1 VKLQLALICDA
12 ANISREGKL
21 NILGVFSALR
31 ARQFPCVHPSLTLVV
46 GLEATYTERGEHAID
61 IRLVDADGV
70 ELLKLDGQV
79 NIQTERPGRPIFS
92 QAVLQLNNIAFPH
105 PGTYTVDILVDR
117 RHERSVSLEVHG
129 PAEPASEQ
137 GGAPPGPF
145 GGTGPRPGG
154 SEPQE
159 PAPGEEPPPTS

>member
-79 NIQTERPGRPIFS
+79 NIQTERPGRPIFT

-105 PGTYTVDILVDR
+105 PGTYSVDILVDR
-117 RHERSVSLEVHG
+117 RHERSVPLEVHEI
-129 PAEPASEQ
+129 AES
-137 GGAPPGPF
+137 
-145 GGTGPRPGG
+145 TGDHP
-154 SEPQE
+154 
-159 PAPGEEPPPTS
+159 PAPDPPPPSDVA